1 MKILLCVN
9 SDIGR
14 GNTIGT
20 RMEKVARR
28 LKNKTIIA
36 RANYSDLKVKTPC
49 YGNYL
54 ARILNALRM
63 YLFPSLKFRSL
74 DMSLFDSFVLRE
86 LKKDCDFNRAHI
98 GEFIPKSIK
107 YLKKKGIKV
116 FLDIPIALYNEKN
129 SRIKESI
136 KLADVLIV
144 PSPFV
149 KESVSHFNKEIRVV
163 PFGVEKRDIEKE
175 YFRDN
180 RISFLFAGSV
190 NKRKGAPLLI
200 DAWKELNLEKA
211 ELVICGRIYK
221 EVKKRK
227 IKNMKFKGFLKDM
240 DSIWKKSD
248 LFVFPS
254 NLEGSAKVVY
264 EAMSYGLPVIT
275 TYNAGSIVKDGKE
288 GFIIPAGDKE
298 ALKEKILFFY
308 NNREKVKEMGKRARE
323 KANQYSWE
331 RYAKKLIEIYEANIS
346 N

>member
-20 RMEKVARR
+20 RIEKVARR

-36 RANYSDLKVKTPC
+36 RANYSNLKVETPW
-49 YGNYL
+49 YRNYL

-63 YLFPSLKFRSL
+63 YLFPGLNFRSL
-74 DMSLFDSFVLRE
+74 DMSLFDSFVLKQ
-86 LKKDCDFNRAHI
+86 LKGNCDFDIAHI
-98 GEFIPKSIK
+98 GEFIPRSIK
-107 YLKKKGIKV
+107 YLKKKGVKV
-116 FLDIPIALYNEKN
+116 FLDIPIALYNEK
-129 SRIKESI
+129 SDRIKESI
-136 KLADVLIV
+136 ELADVLIV

-149 KESVSHFNKEIRVV
+149 KESVSHFNKETRVV
-163 PFGVEKRDIEKE
+163 PFGVEKRNIEKK

-180 RISFLFAGSV
+180 KISYLFAGSV
-190 NKRKGAPLLI
+190 NKRKGIPLLI
-200 DAWKELNLEKA
+200 EAWKELDLKKA
-211 ELVICGRIYK
+211 ELIICGRIYK
-221 EVKKRK
+221 EIKKRNTQ
-227 IKNMKFKGFLKDM
+227 NMKFKGFVRNM
-240 DSIWKKSD
+240 DPIWRRSD
-248 LFVFPS
+248 VFLFPS

-275 TYNAGSIVKDGKE
+275 TYNAGSVVENGKE

-308 NNREKVKEMGKRARE
+308 NNKNEIKEMGE
-323 KANQYSWE
+323 KAKKKADQYSWE
-331 RYAKKLIEIYEANIS
+331 SYAEKVIEIYEANIF